1 MVDSESMNL
10 ESLPFKMSFGSN
22 TNIQFCKHNVL
33 ELPISRNLQQNVLL
47 REETYF
53 YNGYHPVVVNKPK
66 LKNFRFFFV
75 IEKFKMESFRKR
87 LFCSHIHCL
96 VYSKW

>member
-66 LKNFRFFFV
+66 LKNFRFFLLLKSLKWRASANAFFV
-75 IEKFKMESFRKR
+75 
-87 LFCSHIHCL
+87 HI
-96 VYSKW
+96 YIA